1 MQSPYYLHINQAVVH
16 EWTASQPTAALSQ
29 EEGSVIIIDQCYD
42 VVIDYNIFQFSLGSP
57 SASLAQGPNFYM
69 NILFSLSLS
78 C

>member
-1 MQSPYYLHINQAVVH
+1 MNEQHPNQLL
-16 EWTASQPTAALSQ
+16 QSQ

-69 NILFSLSLS
+69 NIPSLSLS
-78 C
+78 PAKN